1 MINKE
6 PTNLYYTLILAFTFL
21 ISLLSLYAYTSYS
34 QKMEAFEIIQSSGR
48 ASNKMEIIV
57 KLIETARSR
66 TRITLNMT
74 HEDDVFIKDEMGI
87 ELNLLAGRFYSLR
100 SELIGLG
107 LNSQEKEIIA
117 KQSEVISQALK
128 LQRKAAVMAVSE
140 DPAVIKQAQKVL
152 IQEVYSRQGVIIDY
166 FMKLLDIQKKMI
178 DSSKNAVAV
187 SVKKSNQLEV
197 LLFIFICLLAI
208 IVVVYVVKRTIQ
220 NQNELYIEKEKALIT
235 LKSIGD
241 AVITTNKDGHVEYL
255 NPVAEKITGCISHDV
270 EGQSIVDIFKAY
282 DEENSRWLGKC
293 IMNLLKNGS
302 YNMPSN
308 DVSLMVNEGEKVD
321 IALTIA
327 PIQSIDNVILGSITT
342 FQDVTKEKIMAKH
355 IEHQAS
361 HDVLTGL
368 LNRREFEHKVEQALE
383 LYSGDKD
390 HALCV
395 MDLDRF
401 KIINDTLGHAAGDE
415 LLKQLSSR
423 IKTLLRQ
430 TDLFARIGGDEF
442 ALFLS
447 YVDKN
452 DAIQIAEK
460 ILQSIRDYQFI
471 WDNKSFRIGASIGVV
486 DAPSQV
492 SNYENLYH
500 AADTACYMAK
510 HNGRDRVHMVTYN
523 DENVTEERE
532 QTQWVNRIN
541 DALDNDR
548 FTLYAQDINPIGRS
562 PDLSPHKEI
571 LIRMLDD
578 DDNIIPP
585 MAFIPPAERYNIM
598 SKIDEWVVNKVLD
611 KVKED
616 SSETIYAINL
626 SGQSMGDRQFT
637 QRITDAIKVS
647 NINHARLCF
656 EITETAAISSL
667 ENATEF
673 LRNIQEL
680 GCHTALD
687 DFGSGLSSF
696 AYLKNLPINYLKIDG
711 IFIKQIVDDKIS
723 RVMVEAIHKIGKTMN
738 LKTIAEFVENDEIE
752 NLLIEMGIDYAQGY
766 YYGEPAPL

>member
-1 MINKE
+1 MARKS
-6 PTNLYYTLILAFTFL
+6 TNLYYTLALAFTFL
-21 ISLLSLYAYTSYS
+21 ITLLFLYAHTSYI
-34 QKMEAFEIIQSSGR
+34 QKMEAFEIIESSGR

-66 TRITLNMT
+66 TRITLGMT
-74 HEDDVFIKDEMGI
+74 YENDVFVKDEMGV
-87 ELNLLAGRFYSLR
+87 ELNVLASGFYKLR
-100 SELIGLG
+100 TELIDLG
-107 LNSQEKEIIA
+107 LNTEEKNIIN
-117 KQSEVISQALK
+117 KQSEVINLALK
-128 LQRKAAVMAVSE
+128 LQRQSAVMATSE
-140 DPAVIKQAQKVL
+140 DHEVIKQAQKML
-152 IQEVYSRQGVIIDY
+152 IQEVYSRQGVVIDY
-166 FMKLLDIQKKMI
+166 FMELLDIQKQTI
-178 DSSKNAVAV
+178 DVSKDAVAI
-187 SVKKSNQLEV
+187 SVKNSNYLQII
-197 LLFIFICLLAI
+197 LFISILLI
-208 IVVVYVVKRTIQ
+208 SILVFYYVVKRAIHS
-220 NQNELYIEKEKALIT
+220 QNELYIEKEKAIIT

-241 AVITTNKDGHVEYL
+241 AVITTNNIGLVEYL
-255 NPVAEKITGCISHDV
+255 NPVAEKIIGCMSHDV
-270 EGQSIVDIFKAY
+270 KGKPVTDIFKAY
-282 DEENSRWLGKC
+282 DEENSRWQANC

-302 YNMPSN
+302 YNIPSN
-308 DVSLMVNEGEKVD
+308 DVSLLVNNGEKVD
-321 IALTIA
+321 ISLTIA
-327 PIQSIDNVILGSITT
+327 PIQSIDNEVLGSITT

-368 LNRREFEHKVEQALE
+368 LNRREFEYKVEQALE
-383 LYSGDKD
+383 LYSCDKD
-390 HALCV
+390 HAFCI

-401 KIINDTLGHAAGDE
+401 KVINDTLGHAAGDE

-423 IKTLLRQ
+423 IKMLLRQ
-430 TDLFARIGGDEF
+430 TDFFARIGGDEF
-442 ALFLS
+442 SLFLS
-447 YVDKN
+447 YVDKQ
-452 DAIQIAEK
+452 DASLIAEK
-460 ILQSIRDYQFI
+460 ILQSIRDYRFV
-471 WDNKSFRIGASIGVV
+471 WDNKSFRIGASIGIV
-486 DAPSQV
+486 DAPAQV

-523 DENVTEERE
+523 DANVTEERE
-532 QTQWVNRIN
+532 QTQWVNRIT
-541 DALDNDR
+541 DALENDR
-548 FTLYAQDINPIGRS
+548 FTLYSQNINPIGDAS
-562 PDLSPHKEI
+562 DLSPHKEV

-598 SKIDEWVVNKVLD
+598 SKIDEWVVNNVLE

-616 SSETIYAINL
+616 TTETIYAINL

-637 QRITDAIKVS
+637 QRITDAIKNS

-673 LRNIQEL
+673 LKNIQDL

-711 IFIKQIVDDKIS
+711 VFIKQIADDEIS
-723 RVMVEAIHKIGKTMN
+723 RAMVEAIHKIGKTMH
-738 LKTIAEFVENDEIE
+738 LKTIAEFVENAEIE
-752 NLLIEMGIDYAQGY
+752 GLLIEMGIDYAQGY
-766 YYGEPAPL
+766 YYGEPGPL

>member
-1 MINKE
+1 MARKS
-6 PTNLYYTLILAFTFL
+6 TNLYYTLALAFTFL
-21 ISLLSLYAYTSYS
+21 ITLLFLYAHTSYI
-34 QKMEAFEIIQSSGR
+34 QKMEAFEIIESSGR

-66 TRITLNMT
+66 TRITLGMIYEN
-74 HEDDVFIKDEMGI
+74 DVFVKDEMGI
-87 ELNLLAGRFYSLR
+87 ELNVLASGFYKLR
-100 SELIGLG
+100 TELIDLG
-107 LNSQEKEIIA
+107 LNTEEKNIIN
-117 KQSEVISQALK
+117 KQSEVINLALK
-128 LQRKAAVMAVSE
+128 LQRQSAVMATSE
-140 DPAVIKQAQKVL
+140 DPEVIKQAQKML
-152 IQEVYSRQGVIIDY
+152 IQEVYSRQGVVIDY
-166 FMKLLDIQKKMI
+166 FMELLDIQKQTI
-178 DSSKNAVAV
+178 DFSKDAVAI
-187 SVKKSNQLEV
+187 SVKNSNYLQII
-197 LLFIFICLLAI
+197 LFICILLI
-208 IVVVYVVKRTIQ
+208 SILVFYYVVKRAIHS
-220 NQNELYIEKEKALIT
+220 QNELYIEKEKAIIT

-241 AVITTNKDGHVEYL
+241 AVITTNNIGLVEYL
-255 NPVAEKITGCISHDV
+255 NPVAEKIIGCMSHDV
-270 EGQSIVDIFKAY
+270 KGKPVTDIFKAY
-282 DEENSRWLGKC
+282 DEENSRWLANC

-308 DVSLMVNEGEKVD
+308 DVSLLVNNGEKVD
-321 IALTIA
+321 ISLTIA
-327 PIQSIDNVILGSITT
+327 PIQSIDNEVLGSITT

-368 LNRREFEHKVEQALE
+368 LNRREFEYKVEQALE
-383 LYSGDKD
+383 LYSCDKD
-390 HALCV
+390 HAFCI

-401 KIINDTLGHAAGDE
+401 KVINDTLGHAAGDE

-423 IKTLLRQ
+423 IKMLLRQ
-430 TDLFARIGGDEF
+430 TDFFARIGGDEF
-442 ALFLS
+442 SLFLS
-447 YVDKN
+447 YVDKQ
-452 DAIQIAEK
+452 DASLIAEK
-460 ILQSIRDYQFI
+460 ILQSIRDYRFV
-471 WDNKSFRIGASIGVV
+471 WDNKSFRIGASIGIV
-486 DAPSQV
+486 DAPAQV

-523 DENVTEERE
+523 DANVTEERE
-532 QTQWVNRIN
+532 QTQWVNRIT
-541 DALDNDR
+541 DALENDR
-548 FTLYAQDINPIGRS
+548 FTLYSQNINPIGDAS
-562 PDLSPHKEI
+562 DLSPHKEV

-598 SKIDEWVVNKVLD
+598 SKIDEWVVNNVLE

-616 SSETIYAINL
+616 TTETIYAINL

-637 QRITDAIKVS
+637 QRITDAIKNS

-673 LRNIQEL
+673 LKNIQDL

-711 IFIKQIVDDKIS
+711 VFIKQIADDEIS
-723 RVMVEAIHKIGKTMN
+723 RAMVEAIHKIGKTMH
-738 LKTIAEFVENDEIE
+738 LKTIAEFVENAEIE
-752 NLLIEMGIDYAQGY
+752 GLLIEMGIDYAQGY
-766 YYGEPAPL
+766 YYGEPGPL